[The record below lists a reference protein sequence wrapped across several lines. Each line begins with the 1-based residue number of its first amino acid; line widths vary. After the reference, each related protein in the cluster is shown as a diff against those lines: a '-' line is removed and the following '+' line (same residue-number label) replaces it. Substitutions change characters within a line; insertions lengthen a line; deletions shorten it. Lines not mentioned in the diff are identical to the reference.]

1 MDLQFKTFPFEVKAS
16 AADGSTFEGLVSV
29 FHNIDSYGEIVDDEA
44 FNADLADFMSE
55 GFIGGLNHNW
65 DDPIGT
71 PQPGTK
77 VAKNGLHLVGSVIDT
92 SHGMDV
98 RKMLKAGVVK
108 KLSIG
113 FRTLGRQALETFED
127 VENYWKSKGYSPNA
141 DDMARAQSGATVLT
155 RIKLYEGSPVT
166 VAANDLAVITAVK
179 AAREAAAAVY
189 AQTPPTIID
198 QAPEITERLTSI
210 RSIASL
216 SEAEDILRDADFSRT
231 ERAAFISSV
240 KALLRD
246 AASDDTDAA
255 NTDAGE
261 DAPAADADPSS
272 EAEVPTDSE
281 TLPDSEREADE
292 PIVTTPPGDAPA
304 PPLPSYEVEPPQ
316 PDEFDPLAEE
326 VRKTQDRVRR
336 RLVTETAQLD
346 EEFSR
351 LQRLFGS

>member
-1 MDLQFKTFPFEVKAS
+1 MDLQFKTFPFEVKSSAS
-16 AADGSTFEGLVSV
+16 DGSTFEGLVSV
-29 FHNIDSYGEIVDDEA
+29 FHNIDSYNEIVDDEA
-44 FNADLADFMSE
+44 FNADLSDFMAE

-92 SHGMDV
+92 AHGMDV

-113 FRTLGRQALETFED
+113 FRTLGRQTLETAEE
-127 VENYWKSKGYSPNA
+127 VEEYWKSKGYSPNA
-141 DDMARAQSGATVLT
+141 DDLARAQSGATVLT

-189 AQTPPTIID
+189 AQTPPILV
-198 QAPEITERLTSI
+198 PEVPEQSERLTAI

-246 AASDDTDAA
+246 AASDDADAA
-255 NTDAGE
+255 ETDTGE
-261 DAPAADADPSS
+261 DAPPADADPSP
-272 EAEVPTDSE
+272 ELEIPTDDSA
-281 TLPDSEREADE
+281 TLTEDGQAVDE
-292 PIVTTPPGDAPA
+292 VIVTPPETEDLSELAVIEA
-304 PPLPSYEVEPPQ
+304 RNAAE
-316 PDEFDPLAEE
+316 LAEE
-326 VRKTQDRVRR
+326 KEKAARAIAQRQ
-336 RLVTETAQLD
+336 AQLD
-346 EEFSR
+346 ANIELALTRFAGR
-351 LQRLFGS
+351 